1 MNFLEHS
8 RLFHE
13 QLCLKTSVF
22 LHAQKRIFEMT
33 QKESVR
39 KELFRYALPSIVGM
53 LIVGLQTIIDGLFV
67 SRGVGALG
75 LAAVNLSMPLI
86 SVMLSVAIMIIS
98 GGIVI
103 AGIAKGRGDE
113 ERVRGYTTLT
123 FVVLL
128 ATILTLSLLVALNL
142 KRLCYLLGSN
152 DEVYPFVRQYLGII
166 GCGFIFY
173 CIPNFTEAFTR
184 LRGKPNWV
192 FTSGVICC
200 VVNVVLDYF
209 FVLRL
214 GWGVAG
220 AAIATCIANTTAA
233 LVLLHNVRFGKLM
246 GGKREIGKIFY
257 NGSSE
262 MLTSVSAAITT
273 YIFNLVLMR
282 DIGPK
287 GVAAL
292 TIVCYFNFIVNMS
305 IFGLSQALYPLMSY
319 SVGAKDYQRIKS
331 LLLNSM
337 FFGGCIGVGV
347 YLIVLIFKH
356 GIVGAFSEGDPE
368 LHELAMVATTY
379 VTLHYLVSFVNIVAS
394 SFHTAIERPLESV
407 VIAVCRSIVFVLV
420 PLFVLTPI
428 IGQLGIWLSMP
439 IAEVLTLFVSLP
451 LMWASMRRL
460 KRGFAQA

>member
-1 MNFLEHS
+1 MK
-8 RLFHE
+8 
-13 QLCLKTSVF
+13 Q
-22 LHAQKRIFEMT
+22 Q
-33 QKESVR
+33 ESVR

-86 SVMLSVAIMIIS
+86 SVMLSMAIMIIS

-113 ERVRGYTTLT
+113 ERVKGYTTLT

-128 ATILTLSLLVALNL
+128 ATILFLSALVALNL
-142 KRLCYLLGSN
+142 KRLCYFLGSN

-200 VVNVVLDYF
+200 VVNIVLDYF
-209 FVLRL
+209 FVLRF
-214 GWGVAG
+214 GWGVTG
-220 AAIATCIANTTAA
+220 AAIATCIANTSAA
-233 LVLLHNVRFGKLM
+233 LVLLHNVHFGKVI
-246 GGKREIGKIFY
+246 GGRHEIGKIFY

-273 YIFNLVLMR
+273 YIFNIVLMR

-319 SVGAKDYQRIKS
+319 SVGAKDYRRIKS
-331 LLLNSM
+331 LLLNSIL
-337 FFGGCIGVGV
+337 FCGCIGLGV
-347 YLIVLIFKH
+347 YLVVLVFKH
-356 GIVGAFSEGDPE
+356 NIVGAFSGGDVE

-407 VIAVCRSIVFVLV
+407 VIAISRSIVFVLI
-420 PLFVLTPI
+420 PLFILTPI

-439 IAEVLTLFVSLP
+439 IAEVLTLLVSVP
-451 LMWASMRRL
+451 LMWWSMKRL
-460 KRGFAQA
+460 KNQFLGRD